1 LPRARVD
8 CALCLTSVNK
18 ARGELDE
25 DDGDDGDDDGDD
37 DDGNASRG
45 IL

>member
-25 DDGDDGDDDGDD
+25 DDDDDDDDDDGDD
-37 DDGNASRG
+37 ESASRG